1 VTWASLSE
9 FVRMIGRIISVL
21 VLRVADLHDYLGMAC
36 VKRNRI
42 LLRATATVVFALL
55 VSACSP
61 SVKGWAGL
69 AVASDAAYVI
79 SADHR
84 IFAVDLKARSRGEAF
99 PTSNEWRFPS
109 DSNQNLG
116 AVYASPVLADGKL
129 YVASFNDGSYGR
141 LTAVD
146 TATGRAL
153 WQFPPQGTIGS
164 VAGSPLVRGDTVYVG
179 SGSSLDHQVYALN
192 ASTGAQKW
200 RFETKNKVWAGVA
213 TDGQSTLYVASL
225 DHNVYALD
233 MSGNLKWTFET
244 LGAIASTPLYADGVL
259 YFGSS
264 DGKLYALNGASGEQK
279 WAFDA
284 DSWMWGTP
292 LLDRSTLFV
301 GSLDNRVFALDAA
314 SGKALWAEP
323 ARTLG
328 PVSATPVKVAGL
340 LAVADQEGRVYG
352 LDPATGEQ
360 KWVYV
365 SDPKA
370 GIFAQ
375 MVAQNDMLYVM
386 PLNDRLISID
396 ARSGSPVWVFRTG
409 G

>member
-1 VTWASLSE
+1 MHKYPGMTCLKRK
-9 FVRMIGRIISVL
+9 RMP
-21 VLRVADLHDYLGMAC
+21 
-36 VKRNRI
+36 
-42 LLRATATVVFALL
+42 LRAAAIMLFAIL

-69 AVASDAAYVI
+69 AVSSDAAYVI

-99 PTSNEWRFPS
+99 PTSSEWRFPS

-116 AVYASPVLADGKL
+116 AMYASPVLQGGKL
-129 YVASFNDGSYGR
+129 YVASFDNGSSGK

-146 TATGRAL
+146 AATGRTL
-153 WQFPPQGTIGS
+153 WQFPPQGAIGS
-164 VAGSPLVRGDTVYVG
+164 VVGSSLVRGDTLYI
-179 SGSSLDHQVYALN
+179 GSSDHRVYALD

-213 TDGQSTLYVASL
+213 TDGQDTLYVASL

-233 MSGNLKWTFET
+233 MSGSLKWSFKTQ
-244 LGAIASTPLYADGVL
+244 GAIASTPLYADGVL

-264 DGKLYALNGASGEQK
+264 DGNLYAVNGASGELK
-279 WAFDA
+279 WEFDA
-284 DSWMWGTP
+284 NSWMWGTP
-292 LLDRSTLFV
+292 LLDRTTLFV

-328 PVSATPVKVAGL
+328 SVSVTPVKAAGL

-360 KWVYV
+360 RWVYV
-365 SDPKA
+365 SEPKA
-370 GIFAQ
+370 AIYAQ

-396 ARSGSPVWVFRTG
+396 ARSGIPVWVFRTG

>member
-1 VTWASLSE
+1 
-9 FVRMIGRIISVL
+9 
-21 VLRVADLHDYLGMAC
+21 LHKYPGMTC
-36 VKRNRI
+36 LKRKKI
-42 LLRATATVVFALL
+42 TLRAAAMLLFALL
-55 VSACSP
+55 VSGCSP
-61 SVKGWAGL
+61 SIKGWAGL
-69 AVASDAAYVI
+69 AVSSDAAYVI

-99 PTSNEWRFPS
+99 PTSSEWRFPA

-116 AVYASPVLADGKL
+116 AVYASPVLEGGKL
-129 YVASFNDGSYGR
+129 YVASFNDGSHGR

-146 TATGRAL
+146 ATTGRAL

-164 VAGSPLVRGDTVYVG
+164 VVGSSLVRRDTVYVG
-179 SGSSLDHQVYALN
+179 SSDHRVYALD
-192 ASTGAQKW
+192 ASSGVEKW

-233 MSGNLKWTFET
+233 MSGGLKWTFET
-244 LGAIASTPLYADGVL
+244 QGAIASTPLYADGVL

-264 DGKLYALNGASGEQK
+264 DGTLYALNAASGERK
-279 WAFDA
+279 WVFDA

-328 PVSATPVKVAGL
+328 SVSVTPVKAAGL

-360 KWVYV
+360 RWVYV

-370 GIFAQ
+370 AIYAQ

>member
-1 VTWASLSE
+1 
-9 FVRMIGRIISVL
+9 
-21 VLRVADLHDYLGMAC
+21 MA
-36 VKRNRI
+36 
-42 LLRATATVVFALL
+42 ATVVVALL

-61 SVKGWAGL
+61 TVKGWAGL
-69 AVASDAAYVI
+69 AVSSDAAYVI

-116 AVYASPVLADGKL
+116 AVYASPVLANGKL

-146 TATGRAL
+146 TATGRSL
-153 WQFPPQGTIGS
+153 WQYPPQGTIGS
-164 VAGSPLVRGDTVYVG
+164 VAGSPLVWGDTVYVG
-179 SGSSLDHQVYALN
+179 SGSSLDHRVYALD

-213 TDGQSTLYVASL
+213 TDGKNTLYVASL

-233 MSGNLKWTFET
+233 MNGSLKWTFET
-244 LGAIASTPLYADGVL
+244 QGAIASTPLYADGVL

-264 DGKLYALNGASGEQK
+264 DGKLYAVNGASGERK
-279 WAFDA
+279 WVFDA

-301 GSLDNRVFALDAA
+301 GSLDNRVFALDVA

-328 PVSATPVKVAGL
+328 PVSVTPAKAAGL

-360 KWVYV
+360 RWVYV
-365 SDPKA
+365 SEPKGA
-370 GIFAQ
+370 IFAQ
-375 MVAQNDMLYVM
+375 MVAQNDTLYVM